1 MADKKQKN
9 RRYTGAKISE
19 YKLKKLVLGFAENK
33 TVKETTETTK
43 ISEPTVRDIFMRIRE
58 HLHLYGFIRV
68 NRRDVSGNMPAR
80 IIFAK
85 KHRGV
90 PEKYAVL
97 FETEFLHRAFFT
109 KNTKAFKKF
118 SASKEEDL
126 KTVQKYFN
134 YNKLNDKYDIIEVLV
149 DLKEDGK
156 GRQTR
161 AFDPMDFKK
170 TSDIVINERNISPSD
185 AFFNYIWELLLKHP
199 L

>member
-9 RRYTGAKISE
+9 RRYAGAKISE
-19 YKLKKLVLGFAENK
+19 YKLKKLVLGFAEDK
-33 TVKETTETTK
+33 TVKDTADVTK
-43 ISEPTVRDIFMRIRE
+43 ISEKTVRHIFMRLRQ
-58 HLHLYGFIRV
+58 HLHRYGFMRV
-68 NRRDVSGNMPAR
+68 HNRDASGNMPAR

-90 PEKYAVL
+90 PEKFAVF
-97 FETEFLHRAFFT
+97 FETEFLHRAYFT

-118 SASKEEDL
+118 AANKEGDL
-126 KTVQKYFN
+126 KAVQKYIN
-134 YNKLNDKYDIIEVLV
+134 YNKLNDKFDIIEVLV

-156 GRQTR
+156 SRQTR

-170 TSDIVINERNISPSD
+170 TSDIVINERNISPSE
-185 AFFNYIWELLLKHP
+185 AFFRYIWGLLLKHP